1 MSLFSGAMIMRRSS
15 SKVSET
21 PRDTIDGSSDW
32 DCLGLDLGEWEKMC
46 LNLCLRQQTGPTWLA
61 GRQG

>member
-1 MSLFSGAMIMRRSS
+1 MRRSS

-46 LNLCLRQQTGPTWLA
+46 LNLRLRQQTGPTWLA